1 MKRFTRA
8 LTLITILLGVSSGE
22 ATAQSCPLLRS
33 QSEAYARAAA
43 VFIGKVK
50 QKGNMFAMTRR
61 GPISVCEVTYI
72 VTFAV
77 EKSYF
82 EAREPEYTIYS
93 DYPTDNLKEGET
105 YLVYAFKQDGM
116 LSTFYDYREVVN
128 GLTDISTCSRTR
140 LLSDAEGDLPFLEDP
155 ATRIAGVTIY
165 GTVARKR
172 KATPL
177 NGVKLQVTGNGRT
190 YTAVTDGEGKYR
202 ITGLSAGD
210 YKVKIKLPW
219 TLRTRNANRLV
230 SLADRGSIDESF
242 VVKPRFGW

>member
-1 MKRFTRA
+1 MRRFTGA
-8 LTLITILLGVSSGE
+8 LTLITILLCICSGE
-22 ATAQSCPLLRS
+22 AKTQSCPLLRS
-33 QSEAYARAAA
+33 QPEAYARAAA

-61 GPISVCEVTYI
+61 GPISVCEVTHI

-77 EKSYF
+77 EKSYL

-93 DYPTDNLKEGET
+93 DYPTDDLREGET
-105 YLVYAFKQDGM
+105 YLVYAFKQDGSI
-116 LSTFYDYREVVN
+116 STIYDYREVEN

-140 LLSDAEGDLPFLEDP
+140 LLSEAAGDLPFLEDP
-155 ATRIAGVTIY
+155 ANRSAGVTIY

-177 NGVKLQVTGNGRT
+177 SGVTLQVTGNGRT
-190 YTAVTDGEGKYR
+190 YDAVTDSEGKYR
-202 ITGLSAGD
+202 ITGLSAGN
-210 YKVKIKLPW
+210 YKLKIKLRW

-230 SLADRGSIDESF
+230 SVADRGSIDESF
-242 VVKPRFGW
+242 IVKPRLGW